1 MSRTGGWLLLVL
13 VARVLGREVG
23 NFSTVSVG
31 WSEERGV
38 EHRDVCVEICL
49 CDNQAVNCSW

>member
-13 VARVLGREVG
+13 VVRVLGREVG
-23 NFSTVSVG
+23 NFSTVG